1 MKDFNLKQYLTEGR
15 LLKEEKQVSK
25 WLIDSFIN
33 GVKDNGF
40 NLFANENDEGAW
52 DDLIT
57 AAETVL
63 EGTDN
68 EGETPEEL
76 INAAQE
82 YAFLNEAEE
91 EEEDDMA
98 SFLQY

>member
-40 NLFANENDEGAW
+40 NLFANKNDEGAW